1 MPQWF
6 WCLVTTL
13 MRWLES
19 MTLIKIYLY
28 ELLNQFSAAGSSS
41 CRPVHGFGT
50 GSASSWWLGAD
61 LCHRLLAWCS
71 RGCLK
76 TARRRLIGTFL
87 GVIIAAI
94 QIYLTPY
101 NLINYGLA
109 IAVLGLVCSTAQLH
123 SSAFRFG
130 AIALTVVVT
139 EPNHTEVWMTAA
151 TRFADVAVGIVV
163 ALLVL
168 LVWPRISET

>member
-1 MPQWF
+1 MNSLISSPLQVAVAAALSMALAQALHLPDAYWAPISAIV
-6 WCLVTTL
+6 CSLDA
-13 MRWLES
+13 LE
-19 MTLIKIYLY
+19 
-28 ELLNQFSAAGSSS
+28 G
-41 CRPVHGFGT
+41 
-50 GSASSWWLGAD
+50 AS
-61 LCHRLLAWCS
+61 R
-71 RGCLK
+71 

-139 EPNHTEVWMTAA
+139 EPNYAQVWMTAA